1 MHYREPAVQAL
12 VDGFFFH
19 VITGVLAVYHRFI
32 SPFLPEACRFFP
44 SCSVYVSAA
53 IYKYGLIKGA
63 ALGVRRLSRCHPW
76 HPGGYDPVD

>member
-1 MHYREPAVQAL
+1 MEGSFR
-12 VDGFFFH
+12 H
-19 VITGVLAVYHRFI
+19 VIAGILGFYHRFI

-44 SCSVYVSAA
+44 SCSVYVSQV